1 MVQEAV
7 FTRYS
12 CTAARVSINLIFYV
26 CVIVIMYHDVY
37 HLFTCRS
44 LITLPSTSNA
54 TPIQRAHSTHGM
66 VQT

>member
-37 HLFTCRS
+37 HLHVS